1 MEKYKIEKDSVQET
15 LIIPLY
21 GRRLCSQRFPGLYQD
36 STAAMLMEKV
46 DYDFSPLERQA
57 NSLMQTFGALEVAM
71 RQNDLAW
78 EVRDYLNAHPR
89 AAVINLGCGLDNTGR
104 ACDNGRENGCPAH
117 AENLGKAGGHPGC
130 GRLFFCQGRQGGA
143 GALVAAFF
151 CFQPGLYA
159 GLSIAS

>member
-78 EVRDYLNAHPR
+78 DCL
-89 AAVINLGCGLDNTGR
+89 
-104 ACDNGRENGCPAH
+104 
-117 AENLGKAGGHPGC
+117 
-130 GRLFFCQGRQGGA
+130 
-143 GALVAAFF
+143 
-151 CFQPGLYA
+151 LYTSTRSPSTVLA
-159 GLSIAS
+159 MPWATRYSTLEWYSS

>member
-71 RQNDLAW
+71 RQK
-78 EVRDYLNAHPR
+78 RPR
-89 AAVINLGCGLDNTGR
+89 L
-104 ACDNGRENGCPAH
+104 
-117 AENLGKAGGHPGC
+117 
-130 GRLFFCQGRQGGA
+130 GGA
-143 GALVAAFF
+143 GLSE
-151 CFQPGLYA
+151 CPSQSRRHQSGLRSGQYRA
-159 GLSIAS
+159 GL

>member
-21 GRRLCSQRFPGLYQD
+21 GRRLCSQRFPDLYQD

-57 NSLMQTFGALEVAM
+57 NGLMRTFGALEVAM

-78 EVRDYLNAHPR
+78 EVRDYLIPER
-89 AAVINLGCGLDNTGR
+89 PSSIWAAVWTT
-104 ACDNGRENGCPAH
+104 P
-117 AENLGKAGGHPGC
+117 GGPVTTD
-130 GRLFFCQGRQGGA
+130 GA
-143 GALVAAFF
+143 
-151 CFQPGLYA
+151 
-159 GLSIAS
+159 ASGTSTCRM